1 MIEASGDDGQVR
13 AGPIRIT
20 VEIDRPQLGL
30 GGARDHMRSAV
41 RQALLSL
48 REVLD
53 AGIDTLGDREETASS
68 PEKITIE

>member
-1 MIEASGDDGQVR
+1 
-13 AGPIRIT
+13 
-20 VEIDRPQLGL
+20 
-30 GGARDHMRSAV
+30 MRSAV